1 MTYSNFDHTVFTI
14 AFHFQTGQ
22 HAADRFGVDGVAR
35 LLADADNLEL
45 AVLTATGCSLH
56 EAMVAVDRATRQ
68 ANERRFA
75 NRP

>member
-1 MTYSNFDHTVFTI
+1 MTYSNFDHTVFAI

-35 LLADADNLEL
+35 LLADAENLEL
-45 AVLTATGCSLH
+45 AILTATGCSIG
-56 EAMVAVDRATRQ
+56 EAMAAVDRATRQ

-75 NRP
+75 QRA

>member
-75 NRP
+75 SRS